1 MILKTLTLI
10 FAGLFLIGC
19 SQHALFQPNTVEE
32 AGYRFTEYKI
42 TQGYYRISV
51 SSAKHNNLEHQTFD
65 HKALEQQALNRARE
79 LTEQQGYDW
88 FVVISPT
95 QQQEVKRQTPSQV
108 NKAGTSASKQD
119 SHIIE
124 IHMGIG
130 VKP

>member
-1 MILKTLTLI
+1 MLKTLTLI

-51 SSAKHNNLEHQTFD
+51 SSANHNHLEHQTLD
-65 HKALEQQALNRARE
+65 QQALNRARE

-108 NKAGTSASKQD
+108 NKAGTSASNQG

-124 IHMGIG
+124 IRMGIG

>member
-1 MILKTLTLI
+1 MLKTLTLI

-51 SSAKHNNLEHQTFD
+51 SSANHNNLEH
-65 HKALEQQALNRARE
+65 QALNRARE

-88 FVVISPT
+88 FVVIESIQVQP
-95 QQQEVKRQTPSQV
+95 QKYSQTLPKGREANISQ
-108 NKAGTSASKQD
+108 KSQTEHS
-119 SHIIE
+119 IE
-124 IHMGIG
+124 IRLGTG

>member
-1 MILKTLTLI
+1 MMLKNLTLI

-19 SQHALFQPNTVEE
+19 SQHALFQPRTVEE

-51 SSAKHNNLEHQTFD
+51 SSANNNNLEHPTLE
-65 HKALEQQALNRARE
+65 HKALEQQALKRARE

-88 FVVISPT
+88 FVVVSPT

-108 NKAGTSASKQD
+108 KKAAAGKQG

-124 IHMGIG
+124 IRMGIG